1 MDDRLTVLKA
11 IDTAIDAMDMTA
23 IDEELRKLPSLG
35 RQGVLPENPIAFAAR
50 IQKINNEKEKLS
62 VKRLKKPLK
71 VLLIAAAVAVLT
83 AGSVY
88 AASAYWN
95 VYVRFQNI
103 NDAND
108 NVIIG
113 LPDGAVDITSV
124 VLKSPDENGEL
135 VEVFNSTN
143 KGIVKSKVLQP

>member
-11 IDTAIDAMDMTA
+11 IDIAIDAMDMTA

-35 RQGVLPENPIAFAAR
+35 QQGVLPENPIAFAAR
-50 IQKINNEKEKLS
+50 IQKFNKEKEKLS

-95 VYVRFQNI
+95 TYVRFQNI
-103 NDAND
+103 NDAD
-108 NVIIG
+108 DYVIIG
-113 LPDGAVDITSV
+113 LPDESVEIMDI
-124 VLKSPDENGEL
+124 VLKAPDENGKL
-135 VEVFNSTN
+135 VEIFNSKN